1 MKIENDKKSLL
12 LDNLVN
18 AGQVKRQKDT
28 GIAKKGKEESPDR
41 VELSTRNQ
49 EVEKL
54 KERVKA
60 APAINQEKINAIK
73 DAIKNETYNIRGE
86 LVARDIVKSNILD
99 EIL

>member
-12 LDNLVN
+12 LDNLIN
-18 AGQVKRQKDT
+18 SGQVKRQKDT
-28 GIAKKGKEESPDR
+28 GIAKKGNEGSPDR

>member
-12 LDNLVN
+12 LDNLIN

-28 GIAKKGKEESPDR
+28 GIAKKGNEESPDR

>member
-12 LDNLVN
+12 LDNLIN
-18 AGQVKRQKDT
+18 SGQVKRQKDT
-28 GIAKKGKEESPDR
+28 GIAKKGNEGSPDR

-60 APAINQEKINAIK
+60 APAINQEKINTIK

>member
-28 GIAKKGKEESPDR
+28 GVAKKGNEESPDR

-86 LVARDIVKSNILD
+86 LVARDIVKSSILD